1 MRLSEKIANIAVP
14 VDGKSSF
21 RLNAHII
28 EQIDP
33 ELRDLANDIE
43 AVLAKTPTYYLS
55 EDTFKRLTQ
64 FVNDNK

>member
-1 MRLSEKIANIAVP
+1 MRLSERIANIAIP

-33 ELRDLANDIE
+33 ELRDLANDI
-43 AVLAKTPTYYLS
+43 ATVLAKTPSYYFS
-55 EDTFKRLTQ
+55 EEVFKRLSQ
-64 FVNDNK
+64 FVTDNK